1 MTHVAILGL
10 GLMGGSLGLALKS
23 RHPTIKVHGF
33 TRSKERGQLALQ
45 RAAIDHFYEQPG
57 DAVRTADLVVL
68 CAPILSIPDQLIS
81 VRDYL
86 KDDAVVTDV
95 GSTKADVQE
104 ACLKIL
110 KGRSA
115 VFVGSHPI
123 AGSEQQGIDAARV
136 DLYDGAMVVVT
147 PSPDTPG
154 KKVQAVRNLWSS
166 VGAAVYEMRP
176 EEHDQ
181 ILALTSHLPHIMAVI
196 LAATVGR
203 PELRKDIPQFCGTG
217 YEDTT
222 RIAEGGIDIWMD
234 ILKTNH
240 RPILQELLVFREK
253 LNQFIEKLEENEFTA
268 IERALNEGKISR
280 KAFRDYGNQTSSK
293 N

>member
-23 RHPTIKVHGF
+23 RHPAVKVHGF
-33 TRSKERGQLALQ
+33 TRSKERGQLAIK
-45 RAAIDHFYEQPG
+45 RGAIDHFYDQPG
-57 DAVRTADLVVL
+57 DAVRTADLVIL
-68 CAPILSIPDQLIS
+68 CAPILSIPEQLIS
-81 VRDYL
+81 VRDCL

-95 GSTKADVQE
+95 GSTKVDVQKE
-104 ACLKIL
+104 CLKIL
-110 KGRSA
+110 KGRGA

-123 AGSEQQGIDAARV
+123 AGSEQQGMDAARA
-136 DLYDGAMVVVT
+136 DLYEGAMVVVT
-147 PSPDTPG
+147 PDPG
-154 KKVQAVRNLWSS
+154 NQANKVQAVKNLWTNA
-166 VGAAVYEMRP
+166 GADVYEMRP

-196 LAATVGR
+196 LAVTVGR
-203 PELRKDIPQFCGTG
+203 PGLRKDIPQFCGTG

-268 IERALNEGKISR
+268 IERALNEGKNSR
-280 KAFRDYGNQTSSK
+280 KAFTDYGNQTSSK